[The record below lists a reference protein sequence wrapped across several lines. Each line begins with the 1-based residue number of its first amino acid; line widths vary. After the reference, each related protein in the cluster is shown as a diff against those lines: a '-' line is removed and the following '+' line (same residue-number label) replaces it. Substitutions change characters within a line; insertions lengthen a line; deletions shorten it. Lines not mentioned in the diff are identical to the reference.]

1 MPHRDL
7 QNRIMTT
14 PRSQG
19 KCRFPS
25 KIAAES
31 YEDGKLKDQIVALLP
46 TPGAK
51 KKGRCAAH
59 PCPRP
64 PPAAA
69 PPVLTACRKEHTA
82 GRPAPPLFLDRNGG
96 LVPKRLDCKT
106 QKNLAQRS

>member
-1 MPHRDL
+1 
-7 QNRIMTT
+7 MTT

-59 PCPRP
+59 PCPCPRP
-64 PPAAA
+64 PPRRPFSLRAERAHGGA
-69 PPVLTACRKEHTA
+69 PLLLP
-82 GRPAPPLFLDRNGG
+82 
-96 LVPKRLDCKT
+96 
-106 QKNLAQRS
+106 SS

>member
-64 PPAAA
+64 RPP
-69 PPVLTACRKEHTA
+69 PR
-82 GRPAPPLFLDRNGG
+82 RPFSLRAEKSTRRGALLLP
-96 LVPKRLDCKT
+96 
-106 QKNLAQRS
+106 SS